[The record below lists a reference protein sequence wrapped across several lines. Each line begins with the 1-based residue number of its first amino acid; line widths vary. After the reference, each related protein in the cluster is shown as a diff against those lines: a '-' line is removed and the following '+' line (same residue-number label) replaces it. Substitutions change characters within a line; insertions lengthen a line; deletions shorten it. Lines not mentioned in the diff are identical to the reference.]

1 MRFSFIDRD
10 DVEIPFPVSMWDME
24 HCDPKKCS
32 GRKLAK
38 FRLINTLKLGQKFN
52 GIVLTPIGEQ
62 VRLLSRMLIE
72 EIIYIEQNTFSLVLY
87 LYWF

>member
-1 MRFSFIDRD
+1 MA
-10 DVEIPFPVSMWDME
+10 MWDME

-52 GIVLTPIGEQ
+52 GVVLTPVGEQ
-62 VRLLSRMLIE
+62 VRLSITTN
-72 EIIYIEQNTFSLVLY
+72 IFDA
-87 LYWF
+87 